1 MPAVLIQHA
10 VNSNI
15 NTRRR
20 ERTCN
25 EGTEAKL
32 IEIKDPS

>member
-1 MPAVLIQHA
+1 MPAVLIHR
-10 VNSNI
+10 VVKSNI